1 MTDAERDAIIER
13 VNGDELTQAL
23 RAYAA
28 DMSAANLAVY
38 SAALVN
44 RCASMA
50 ASAVT
55 HLDKKIDA
63 ALKELRDGSN

>member
-1 MTDAERDAIIER
+1 MTDQERDAIIAR
-13 VNGDELTQAL
+13 INGDELTQAIK
-23 RAYAA
+23 AYAA
-28 DMSAANLAVY
+28 DMSAANLATY

-63 ALKELRDGSN
+63 VIEARDDRT